1 VAQRRTGFRG
11 EARIEEVT
19 APMPPLS
26 GIRVLDFSTLLPGP
40 LATLLLAE
48 AGATVVKVER
58 PDGGDRIRA
67 SRPQRDGE
75 SIQFALLN
83 RGKKSIS
90 VDLKDPAGIAR
101 VKRLAA
107 EADVLVEQFRPGVM
121 ARLGLGYEDLRPLN
135 PRLIYCSISG
145 FGQDGPLARVA
156 GHDLTYLAR
165 CGMLALG
172 ADESGRPVLPPG
184 QIADIGGGSYPAV
197 LNILL
202 ALLQRDRTGEG
213 CRLDVAMTENLLAW
227 MARPLAMVLAGEGP
241 PAPGRGRHTGGTPR
255 YGIYHAADGEA
266 FAVAALEDRFWRR
279 FCALIGL
286 EPQLHDDERD
296 PQATRAGVRHCFAGR
311 TAADWER
318 LFAGEDVCVER
329 VRDLAA
335 ALEDPHFAARRVLEA
350 SVFLPGGARLPA
362 LPLPLAPAFR
372 QQGAGRAPALGE
384 STDSAL
390 FNFPQT
396 GGDSHVHEH

>member
-1 VAQRRTGFRG
+1 M
-11 EARIEEVT
+11 T
-19 APMPPLS
+19 APTPPLS

-58 PDGGDRIRA
+58 ANGGDGIRA
-67 SRPQRDGE
+67 SKPQKDGE

-83 RGKKSIS
+83 RGKKSIAI
-90 VDLKDPAGIAR
+90 DLKDPGGIAC

-121 ARLGLGYEDLRPLN
+121 ARLGLGYDDLRPLN

-145 FGQDGPLARVA
+145 FGQDGPLAHVA

-172 ADESGRPVLPPG
+172 ADESGRPVLPPA

-202 ALLQRDRTGEG
+202 ALLQRARTGEG
-213 CRLDVAMTENLLAW
+213 CRLDIAMTENLLAW

-241 PAPGRGRHTGGTPR
+241 PPPGRGRHTGGSPR
-255 YGIYHAADGEA
+255 YGIYHSADDVA
-266 FAVAALEDRFWRR
+266 FAVAALEEKFWRR
-279 FCALIGL
+279 LCEVIELDAAL
-286 EPQLHDDERD
+286 QDDARD
-296 PQATRAGVRHCFAGR
+296 PRATRDAMRRRFAAR

-318 LFAGEDVCVER
+318 LFYGQDVCVER
-329 VRDLAA
+329 VRDLAS
-335 ALEDPHFAARRVLEA
+335 ALEEPHFAARHLFEP
-350 SVFLPGGARLPA
+350 SVFLSHGTQLPA
-362 LPLPLAPAFR
+362 LPVPLSPAFR
-372 QQGAGRAPALGE
+372 AAGPRHAPALG
-384 STDSAL
+384 SATDSAA
-390 FNFPQT
+390 FHFPET
-396 GGDSHVHEH
+396 GGDSHVQEQ